1 MDWNTSIFRID
12 YRRIHLKNIYL
23 IVGCSGSGKTTIT
36 EQLET
41 KYGLKSIQ
49 SYTTRPPRYDGETG
63 HTFISN
69 EEFDKLVDI
78 CGYTEFAG
86 NRYCSTVEQVE
97 NNDLY
102 VVDPNGVDYF
112 IKSYKGKK
120 TPKIIFIDS
129 DLTTRYDRMVKRAED
144 KGDEHLIAVD
154 KSLSRI
160 KTDISE
166 FYDYVHCIA
175 HVDYFIENNAGA
187 NLDFIVDKIYEYISS
202 CESEVV

>member
-1 MDWNTSIFRID
+1 MNNIF
-12 YRRIHLKNIYL
+12 L

-36 EQLET
+36 EQLEQ

-86 NRYCSTVEQVE
+86 NRYCSTAEQVE

-102 VVDPNGVDYF
+102 VIDPNGIDYCM
-112 IKSYKGKK
+112 KSYKGNKI
-120 TPKIIFIDS
+120 PKVIFISS
-129 DLTTRYDRMVKRAED
+129 DLTTRYERMVRRAEV
-144 KGDEHLIAVD
+144 KGSTYIEAVD
-154 KSLSRI
+154 IALGRI
-160 KTDISE
+160 KNDVNE
-166 FYDYVHCIA
+166 FYDYIHNRASI
-175 HVDYFIENNAGA
+175 DYIVNNNQND
-187 NLDFIVDKIYEYISS
+187 NLNNVVNKIYEYICS
-202 CESEVV
+202 CEKEAFSC

>member
-1 MDWNTSIFRID
+1 M
-12 YRRIHLKNIYL
+12 KNIYL

-36 EQLET
+36 EQLEM

-69 EEFDKLVDI
+69 QEFDELTDMVA
-78 CGYTEFAG
+78 YTEFAG
-86 NRYCSTVEQVE
+86 NRYCATAEQVE

-102 VVDPNGVDYF
+102 VIDPNGVDYF

-144 KGDEHLIAVD
+144 KGDAFLTAVD
-154 KSLSRI
+154 KALNRI
-160 KTDISE
+160 KNDVVE
-166 FYDYVHCIA
+166 FYDYTH
-175 HVDYFIENNAGA
+175 NNAHFDFKVNNNKND
-187 NLDFIVDKIYEYISS
+187 NLSQVVDKIYDYICD
-202 CESEVV
+202 CEGR